1 MGRIIRLPDI
11 HQDYHDAR
19 RVIRS
24 QFASW
29 EDVAAALDVLEH
41 STEWADIDLC
51 RHTREAMRLHA
62 PKTAARLDIPSYSTF
77 ASLMDRAPVRPAPRP
92 GPLAPFVVPMVIL
105 ACLLVATLIVGPAF
119 EAAWTSI
126 NASAVGL

>member
-1 MGRIIRLPDI
+1 MTRIIRLPDM
-11 HQDYHDAR
+11 HQHYHDAR

-24 QFASW
+24 PFSSW
-29 EDVAAALDVLEH
+29 DDVAAALDVLDH
-41 STEWADIDLC
+41 SRDWSDIDLC

-62 PKTAARLDIPSYSTF
+62 PKPTPKPTVTEAQFARI
-77 ASLMDRAPVRPAPRP
+77 MER
-92 GPLAPFVVPMVIL
+92 APFVVPLVIL

-119 EAAWTSI
+119 ETAWTII